1 MKKRETARSLFL
13 FVVCLNMFGRHTT
26 SWVLCAF
33 FMVIAKLL
41 KTNRIHKTACEVYK
55 MLIYNISIV

>member
-13 FVVCLNMFGRHTT
+13 FVVCLNMLGRHTT

-41 KTNRIHKTACEVYK
+41 KTNRIHIIACKAYKT
-55 MLIYNISIV
+55 LIYSVIIV